1 MHDVQTVQGV
11 EAPGDLDQYISQ
23 TSLFS
28 LLDRVMKVPGVSEL
42 HNYTKS
48 VTCPVNEDLLVG
60 YNIGGAECTPKSALL

>member
-11 EAPGDLDQYISQ
+11 EAPGDLNQYIPQ

-28 LLDRVMKVPGVSEL
+28 LLDRVIKAPGEL
-42 HNYTKS
+42 QNCTKS
-48 VTCPVNEDLLVG
+48 VACPVNEGLLVG